1 MSIINFLELKE
12 KLEIQKYVNPENLD
26 KKNHIFFSGSPRKH
40 PYERTRV
47 ILIADPFSEN
57 TFFYEFNIE
66 DIAFAEELPNI
77 SNLKGDSVSMVRIWV
92 KKKSLA
98 LQCIPFIV
106 DTLTCG

>member
-12 KLEIQKYVNPENLD
+12 KLEIQKYVKPETLD
-26 KKNHIFFSGSPRKH
+26 KKNHISFSGSPRKH
-40 PYERTRV
+40 PYERTRI

-66 DIAFAEELPNI
+66 DITFAEELPNI

-92 KKKSLA
+92 RKKSIA
-98 LQCIPFIV
+98 LQCTPFIV
-106 DTLTCG
+106 DTLTHG

>member
-12 KLEIQKYVNPENLD
+12 KLEIQKYVKPENLD
-26 KKNHIFFSGSPRKH
+26 KKNNISFSGSPRKH
-40 PYERTRV
+40 PYERTRI

-66 DIAFAEELPNI
+66 NITFAEEFPNI

-92 KKKSLA
+92 RKKSIAPSVHTIYCRHLN
-98 LQCIPFIV
+98 P
-106 DTLTCG
+106 

>member
-12 KLEIQKYVNPENLD
+12 KLEIQKYVKPQTLD

-40 PYERTRV
+40 PYEQTRI
-47 ILIADPFSEN
+47 ILITDPLSEN

-66 DIAFAEELPNI
+66 DVAFAEELPSI

-92 KKKSLA
+92 KKRSIG
-98 LQCIPFIV
+98 LQCTPFIV
-106 DTLTCG
+106 GTLTR

>member
-12 KLEIQKYVNPENLD
+12 KLEIQKYVKPQTLD

-40 PYERTRV
+40 PYEQTRI
-47 ILIADPFSEN
+47 ILITDPLSEN

-66 DIAFAEELPNI
+66 DVAFAEELPSI

-92 KKKSLA
+92 KKRSIG
-98 LQCIPFIV
+98 LQCTPFIV
-106 DTLTCG
+106 DTLTR